1 MSRLS
6 LTAVNLTMPCEQPDN
21 QRGMTGEGAREGVP
35 EVAIIRQTSK
45 FDPIDLPGL
54 LYWHALPP

>member
-1 MSRLS
+1 
-6 LTAVNLTMPCEQPDN
+6 MPCEQPDN